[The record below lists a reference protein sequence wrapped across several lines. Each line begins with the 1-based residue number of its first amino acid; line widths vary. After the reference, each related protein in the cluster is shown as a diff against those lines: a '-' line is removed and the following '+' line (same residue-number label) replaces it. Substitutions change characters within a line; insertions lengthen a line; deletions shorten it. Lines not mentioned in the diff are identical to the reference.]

1 MATAMTGTRLTLKW
15 KKMKTNIEIVSIDQ
29 YRGSF
34 LLRVNDLDIIPKV
47 LAHIEHDSPI
57 EGDEHN
63 AIVIGSNIAV
73 ETDCVGRASSLA
85 NELKEKFNQ
94 TED

>member
-1 MATAMTGTRLTLKW
+1 
-15 KKMKTNIEIVSIDQ
+15 MKRNIEIVSIDQ

-34 LLRVNDLDIIPKV
+34 LLRVNDLGIIPKV

-94 TED
+94 TEA